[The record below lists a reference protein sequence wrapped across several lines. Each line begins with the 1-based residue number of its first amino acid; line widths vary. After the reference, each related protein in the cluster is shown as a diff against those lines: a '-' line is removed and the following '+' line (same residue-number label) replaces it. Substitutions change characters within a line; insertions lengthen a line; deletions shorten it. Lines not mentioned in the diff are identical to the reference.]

1 MVLVVGI
8 TGSAVH
14 KNVENERNRREHPQI
29 GREAADGTVI
39 HGVPVHG
46 KQAGAQPDDDGRYEQ
61 QQIFLGL
68 KKIHTGNSS

>member
-1 MVLVVGI
+1 MVPAVGI

-14 KNVENERNRREHPQI
+14 KNVEDERNRREHPQI

-39 HGVPVHG
+39 HSIPAHG
-46 KQAGAQPDDDGRYEQ
+46 EQAGAQPDDDRRYEQ